1 MSAAPRPAGGGRDPR
16 AQLIAPPPGRPRA
29 CGPGPS
35 AAVVGGGVAGLAAAT
50 ALAERG
56 VRVTLYEREE
66 VLGGRVAG
74 WPVTLADGSR
84 VTMSRGFH
92 AFFRQYY
99 NLRALLRRAD
109 PGLRQLT
116 ALPDYPLW
124 HATGARESF
133 ARVPRTPPWNALGY
147 LALSPACRPRELL
160 RMRPAAALPLLDV
173 RVPEVYRRF
182 DAVSAREFL
191 DAIRF
196 PAAARQAALEVFSRS
211 FFADP
216 GELSAAE
223 MVLMFHVYF
232 LGSSEG
238 LLFDVPREPFPAALW
253 EPLARHL
260 AGLGAEIRAGTAV
273 RRVEPLPDGGFE
285 VLAASGV
292 TGAHRHDAVVLALD
306 TAGLRELVGH
316 SPGLPGPDWRARIAA
331 LRTAPPFLVSR
342 LWLDRPVAA
351 GRPGFLATGGFGPLD
366 NVSVLD
372 RWEGEAARW
381 AARTGGSVVELHAYA
396 LPRGADPAAQQR
408 RLHAELARVYPEAR
422 AARVVDARHL
432 WRADC
437 PLFARGGHAERPGV
451 RTPHPRLLLAGDLVR
466 TGLPV
471 ALMERAA
478 TSGFLAANA
487 LLAGWGLAG
496 HPLWT
501 VPRRG
506 RFALLRALARLG
518 ASAAPG
524 ATGSSG
530 SPGASA
536 HRRPARR
543 AATRPA
549 AGEAAGPAA
558 SAGAAGPE
566 EPAAS

>member
-1 MSAAPRPAGGGRDPR
+1 MSAARRPAGGGRDRR
-16 AQLIAPPPGRPRA
+16 AQFVAPRPGRPRA
-29 CGPGPS
+29 CAPGPS
-35 AAVVGGGVAGLAAAT
+35 AAVVGGGIAGLAAAT

-84 VTMSRGFH
+84 ATMSRGFH

-109 PGLRQLT
+109 PGLRALT

-124 HATGARESF
+124 HAAGLREGFS
-133 ARVPRTPPWNALGY
+133 RVPRTPPWNALGY
-147 LALSPACRPRELL
+147 LALSPACGARDLL
-160 RMRPAAALPLLDV
+160 RMRPSAALPLLDV
-173 RVPEVYRRF
+173 RVPEVYERL
-182 DAVSAREFL
+182 DGISARAFL

-196 PAAARQAALEVFSRS
+196 PPAARHAAFEVFSRS

-223 MVLMFHVYF
+223 MVLMCHVYF

-260 AGLGAEIRAGTAV
+260 GGLGAEIRAGAAV
-273 RRVEPLPDGGFE
+273 RRVEPLPCGGFE
-285 VLAASGV
+285 VLAASP
-292 TGAHRHDAVVLALD
+292 GARRHDAVVLALD
-306 TAGLRELVGH
+306 TAGLRGLVAR
-316 SPGLPGPDWRARIAA
+316 SPRLGDPGWRATIAA

-351 GRPGFLATGGFGPLD
+351 GRSGFLATGGFGTLD

-396 LPRGADPAAQQR
+396 LPHHADPAGQQR
-408 RLHAELARVYPEAR
+408 LLRAELGRVYPETR
-422 AARVVDARHL
+422 AARVLDARHL
-432 WRADC
+432 WREDC
-437 PLFARGGHAERPGV
+437 PLFAVGGHAGRPAV
-451 RTPHPRLLLAGDLVR
+451 RTPHPRLTLAGDLVR

-478 TSGFLAANA
+478 TSGLLAANA

-501 VPRRG
+501 VPGRG
-506 RFALLRALARLG
+506 RFAALRALARLG
-518 ASAAPG
+518 RAP
-524 ATGSSG
+524 
-530 SPGASA
+530 SPTHG
-536 HRRPARR
+536 RPAR
-543 AATRPA
+543 PA
-549 AGEAAGPAA
+549 EPAVPAEPGGPAA
-558 SAGAAGPE
+558 S
-566 EPAAS
+566 